1 MQIIKYISGLDTVL
15 AEFRKQG
22 IPIGFVPTMG
32 ALHDGHLSLINQSVA
47 DNPITVVSIYVNPT
61 QFNDQTDLKNYP
73 RNPDTDRKLLE
84 SVKCNILFVPDDKE
98 MYPEKDN
105 RVFDFG
111 FMGEIMEGEKRPGHF
126 NGVAQIVTKLFDA
139 VKPDRTYFGK
149 KDFQQIAIIK
159 KIVGDLNYDIE
170 IIACPIVREKDGLA
184 MSSRNTLLKEQE
196 RKEAVKIHE
205 TLQQIQ
211 KRIKYT
217 DIDELKKYALN
228 AINQTKHLKLDY
240 LQIVNTKTLIPV
252 NKITKKEPVTACIAV
267 YAGNI
272 RLIDNLDLFT

>member
-240 LQIVNTKTLIPV
+240 LHIVNTKTLIPV
-252 NKITKKEPVTACIAV
+252 NKITKKEPVTTCIAV

>member
-1 MQIIKYISGLDTVL
+1 MQIIKYISDLDTVL

-22 IPIGFVPTMG
+22 KPIGFVPTMG
-32 ALHDGHLSLINQSVA
+32 ALHDGHLSLINQSVS
-47 DNPITVVSIYVNPT
+47 DNPVTVASIYVNPT

-73 RNPDTDRKLLE
+73 RNPGTDRKLLE

-111 FMGEIMEGEKRPGHF
+111 FLDEIMEGEKRPGHF

-139 VKPDRTYFGK
+139 VKPDRAYFGK

-196 RKEAVKIHE
+196 RKEAVKIYE

-217 DIDELKKYALN
+217 DIDELKKYALK
-228 AINQTKHLKLDY
+228 AINHTKHLKLDY